1 MNSSLIERSWLLSRI
16 VIDEFHCK
24 KKRRFKRLVE
34 FLISSLLQFFG
45 KKEKGYGEYSFFS
58 LLALST
64 GFRGIERGKV
74 VFTRQGRGERG
85 EGKSARSLQKRC

>member
-1 MNSSLIERSWLLSRI
+1 MNFT
-16 VIDEFHCK
+16 VK
-24 KKRRFKRLVE
+24 KKKIQASE

-85 EGKSARSLQKRC
+85 EGKSLQKRC

>member
-64 GFRGIERGKV
+64 GFRGIEKV

>member
-1 MNSSLIERSWLLSRI
+1 MNFT
-16 VIDEFHCK
+16 VK
-24 KKRRFKRLVE
+24 KKKIQASE

>member
-1 MNSSLIERSWLLSRI
+1 MNFT
-16 VIDEFHCK
+16 VK
-24 KKRRFKRLVE
+24 KKKIQASE

-64 GFRGIERGKV
+64 GFRGIEKV